1 MKRNLILLAFFLVSI
16 LLVVNSTKRL
26 LAFKTT
32 AQKVEESEQYLVK
45 LKEENEA
52 LKAELEY
59 KRSQEFIE
67 GEIRNKL
74 GLAKEGEAVVILPQD
89 GSSPADAKAMAGG
102 QSTVVPNY
110 IKWWKLFFES

>member
-1 MKRNLILLAFFLVSI
+1 MKRNLLLLAFFVVSL

-32 AQKVEESEQYLVK
+32 AQKVEESEQYLAK

-74 GLAKEGEAVVILPQD
+74 GLAKEGEAVVVLPNND
-89 GSSPADAKAMAGG
+89 SR
-102 QSTVVPNY
+102 QSTVESRKSVGAPNY
-110 IKWWKLFFES
+110 IKWWELFFGG